1 MLIWTSTHFGR
12 SRLVHS
18 FSFNVLKAAAP
29 VNSIPHDTLL
39 HSLVVKLGLVNELSV
54 QNKLLRVY
62 VKCRDLDS
70 ARNLFDEMARR
81 NVVSWNTVICGLV
94 DGGYGGEFKM
104 RQHSIFLYFKKM
116 LMGLVDPDGI
126 TFNGLFRSCVVLND
140 VESGRQLHSFVMKI
154 GFDLDCFVG
163 SAVVDFYAKCGLY
176 EDARLAFSCILY
188 RDLVLWN
195 VMLYCCVFNSLSREA
210 IEVFRLMQLEG
221 FKGDDFTFSS
231 LLSSCKYKGSGE
243 LGKQLHCLLI
253 KQSFDLD
260 ILVASSLVN
269 VYTKNDNLYD
279 ARKVFDEMPTRNSVS
294 WTTMIVGYGQHEY
307 GKEAVKLF
315 RRMFRKDYCPDELTF
330 ASVLSSCGFT
340 SGASELM
347 QVHSCL
353 IKLGFEAFLSINNGL
368 IYAYSKCGIIAAA
381 LQCFRLI
388 AEPDLV
394 TWTSIICG
402 LALCGLEK
410 DAVKLFD
417 KMLSYG
423 IRPDKIAFLGVLS
436 ACSHGGFVS
445 MGLHYFN
452 LMTNQ
457 YQLVPDSEHLTCL
470 IDLLGR
476 AGSLDQAFDLLKSMP
491 KEAGPDALRAFIRAC
506 RTHGNLRLAKRA
518 MEFASEPDE
527 PVNYSLVSNMYAS
540 EGRWSDVARMRKLIN
555 DRCEQKT
562 PGLSWV
568 EIAGY
573 NHLFISGD
581 RSHPQSLDL
590 YAMLGLLLNTMKKD
604 YKFTASQVDIVPE

>member
-1 MLIWTSTHFGR
+1 
-12 SRLVHS
+12 
-18 FSFNVLKAAAP
+18 
-29 VNSIPHDTLL
+29 
-39 HSLVVKLGLVNELSV
+39 
-54 QNKLLRVY
+54 
-62 VKCRDLDS
+62 
-70 ARNLFDEMARR
+70 MA
-81 NVVSWNTVICGLV
+81 GM
-94 DGGYGGEFKM
+94 E
-104 RQHSIFLYFKKM
+104 
-116 LMGLVDPDGI
+116 
-126 TFNGLFRSCVVLND
+126 
-140 VESGRQLHSFVMKI
+140 
-154 GFDLDCFVG
+154 
-163 SAVVDFYAKCGLY
+163 
-176 EDARLAFSCILY
+176 
-188 RDLVLWN
+188 
-195 VMLYCCVFNSLSREA
+195 
-210 IEVFRLMQLEG
+210 
-221 FKGDDFTFSS
+221 
-231 LLSSCKYKGSGE
+231 
-243 LGKQLHCLLI
+243 
-253 KQSFDLD
+253 
-260 ILVASSLVN
+260 
-269 VYTKNDNLYD
+269 
-279 ARKVFDEMPTRNSVS
+279 
-294 WTTMIVGYGQHEY
+294 
-307 GKEAVKLF
+307 
-315 RRMFRKDYCPDELTF
+315 
-330 ASVLSSCGFT
+330 
-340 SGASELM
+340 
-347 QVHSCL
+347 
-353 IKLGFEAFLSINNGL
+353 
-368 IYAYSKCGIIAAA
+368 CGIIAAA